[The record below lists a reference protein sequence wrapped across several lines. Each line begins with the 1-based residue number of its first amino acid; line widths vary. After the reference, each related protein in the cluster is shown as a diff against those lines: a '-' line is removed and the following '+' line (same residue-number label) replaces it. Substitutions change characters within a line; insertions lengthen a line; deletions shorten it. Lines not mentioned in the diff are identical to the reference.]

1 MRLKKIGFSSKIYA
15 VIILVDK
22 NCISTINHIRF
33 DPTCPKP
40 EYIEI
45 DDIAHALSYI
55 TRANGHF
62 NAFFSVARHCIN
74 CADEAKI
81 RGYGERVQLL
91 CLLHD
96 AAEAYIG
103 DMTRPLKMRIPE
115 FSKIEKEYQ
124 NIIFTKFIGELT
136 DEEIRLTREIDDA
149 MLYNEFLK
157 YNGEKLL
164 ENEPEIH
171 IDLDSTVKP
180 INETKAEFLSK
191 FAGLSKSVKG

>member
-1 MRLKKIGFSSKIYA
+1 M
-15 VIILVDK
+15 IILVDR

-33 DPTCPKP
+33 DPTKPKA

-62 NAFFSVARHCIN
+62 NKFFSVARHSIN
-74 CADEAKI
+74 CAEEAKL
-81 RGYGERVQLL
+81 RGYSVRVQLL

-115 FSKIEKEYQ
+115 FGVIEKEYQ
-124 NIIFTKFIGELT
+124 KIIFTKYIGELT

-157 YNGEKLL
+157 YNGETLL
-164 ENEPEIH
+164 EDKPEIH
-171 IDLDSTVKP
+171 IDLDATVKS
-180 INETKAEFLSK
+180 IDDTKAEFLSRFNELTK
-191 FAGLSKSVKG
+191 ALNA

>member
-1 MRLKKIGFSSKIYA
+1 MYA
-15 VIILVDK
+15 VIFLVDK

-33 DPTCPKP
+33 DPTKP
-40 EYIEI
+40 SYEVIEI
-45 DDIAHALSYI
+45 EDIAHALSYI

-62 NAFFSVARHCIN
+62 NKFFSVARHCIN
-74 CADEAKI
+74 CAEEAKM

-103 DMTRPLKMRIPE
+103 DMTRPLKLRIPE

-124 NIIFTKFIGELT
+124 NIIFSKYLGELT
-136 DEEIRLTREIDDA
+136 QEEIRLTREIDDA
-149 MLYNEFLK
+149 MLYNEFLR

-164 ENEPEIH
+164 EYEPKIH
-171 IDLDSTVKP
+171 IDLDATVKS
-180 INETKAEFLSK
+180 IDETKAEFSAK
-191 FAGLSKSVKG
+191 FNELFGAVKG

>member
-1 MRLKKIGFSSKIYA
+1 M
-15 VIILVDK
+15 IILVDK
-22 NCISTINHIRF
+22 NCISTINRKRF
-33 DPTCPKP
+33 NPTKP
-40 EYIEI
+40 SRDMIEV

-62 NAFFSVARHCIN
+62 TTFFSVARHSIN
-74 CADEAKI
+74 CAKEAEI
-81 RGYGERVQLL
+81 RGYSERVQLL

-103 DMTRPLKMRIPE
+103 DMTRPLKMAIPE
-115 FSKIEKEYQ
+115 FSRIEKEYQ
-124 NIIFTKFIGELT
+124 KIIFSKLIADDLT

-164 ENEPEIH
+164 EYEPEIH
-171 IDLDSTVKP
+171 IDLDSTLKP
-180 INETKAEFLSK
+180 IDETKAEFLELYK
-191 FAGLSKSVKG
+191 KLHEAI